1 MPDIIKG
8 TKRKTPLSGG
18 GAYLDYGGG
27 TGGGSRTVSQTPAKT
42 PSRSN
47 ASRDRWT
54 GVNIYQK
61 GGGSTSKGSTG
72 GNAAKTPAKSS
83 GSTIGG
89 ALGGALKAAVSDATR
104 AAIGTRAGTSSAPV
118 SSVPAAENPTQ
129 GAMDTSAGYTGSV
142 TENVTDLS
150 DYLRKQQAAA
160 TEAALAGLKSAYDKN
175 VLEYN
180 AQRGKIPGVYDTQ
193 RNALAAN
200 TAQERRSFD
209 ERAVASGLNTGT
221 TGQAELARSALLQ
234 QGMAELGQSE
244 ADALAEIDLAKSQLQ
259 AEYEN
264 AIAQQKA
271 QDEATLLERL
281 YEEAV
286 RQENARLSAAARMY
300 SGSSSGRSGSSGGSL
315 SDRVAEAVGV
325 TGSKTTNAVNAAAD
339 KVKAI
344 ADAILGSIPG
354 TRSTKGTGSS
364 GSQLVSVPGYGQIS
378 YDDAETLERN
388 GNIKLRGVDRTGN
401 PVYTK
406 TGKKNYTNPIMMS
419 R

>member
-8 TKRKTPLSGG
+8 TKRKTPISGG

-47 ASRDRWT
+47 ASRDRGT

-61 GGGSTSKGSTG
+61 GGGNSQPKQSSGSK
-72 GNAAKTPAKSS
+72 AQTPAKSS
-83 GSTIGG
+83 GSTIGSL
-89 ALGGALKAAVSDATR
+89 LGGALKEAVSDATR
-104 AAIGTRAGTSSAPV
+104 AAIGTRAGTPSAASAP
-118 SSVPAAENPTQ
+118 SAAASPAQ
-129 GAMDTSAGYTGSV
+129 GAMDTSAGGTVDTV
-142 TENVTDLS
+142 TDNITDLS

-180 AQRGKIPGVYDTQ
+180 AQRGRIPGMYDTQ

-209 ERAVASGLNTGT
+209 ERAAAAGLNSGAS
-221 TGQAELARSALLQ
+221 GQAELARSALLQ
-234 QGMAELGQSE
+234 QGMADLGQSE

-315 SDRVAEAVGV
+315 SDRVAEAVGA

-339 KVKAI
+339 KVKSI

-354 TRSTKGTGSS
+354 TRSSKATSSS

-378 YDDAETLERN
+378 YDDAERLEQQGYIR
-388 GNIKLRGVDRTGN
+388 LRGVDSTGN

-406 TGKKNYTNPIMMS
+406 TAAKAMGPLALS

>member
-47 ASRDRWT
+47 ASRDRGT

-89 ALGGALKAAVSDATR
+89 LLGGALKEAVSDATR
-104 AAIGTRAGTSSAPV
+104 AAIGTRAGTPSAASAP
-118 SSVPAAENPTQ
+118 SAAASPAQ
-129 GAMDTSAGYTGSV
+129 GAMDTSAGGTVDTV
-142 TENVTDLS
+142 TDNITDLS

-180 AQRGKIPGVYDTQ
+180 AQRGKIPGMYDTQ

-209 ERAVASGLNTGT
+209 ERAAAAGLNSGAS
-221 TGQAELARSALLQ
+221 GQAELARSALLQ
-234 QGMAELGQSE
+234 QGMADLGQSE

-286 RQENARLSAAARMY
+286 RQQNARLSAASRS

-378 YDDAETLERN
+378 YDDAERLEQQGYIR
-388 GNIKLRGVDRTGN
+388 LRGVDSAGN

-406 TGKKNYTNPIMMS
+406 TAAKATGPLALS

>member
-18 GAYLDYGGG
+18 GAYVDYGG
-27 TGGGSRTVSQTPAKT
+27 RNTVQTPG
-42 PSRSN
+42 RSG
-47 ASRDRWT
+47 R
-54 GVNIYQK
+54 
-61 GGGSTSKGSTG
+61 
-72 GNAAKTPAKSS
+72 
-83 GSTIGG
+83 TIGG
-89 ALGGALKAAVSDATR
+89 RLAGALKDAISQTVSAVAAGRTNTPST
-104 AAIGTRAGTSSAPV
+104 APA
-118 SSVPAAENPTQ
+118 SPAPAAAAPSQ
-129 GAMDTSAGYTGSV
+129 GTMDTSTGYAGT
-142 TENVTDLS
+142 TADNVTDLS

-175 VLEYN
+175 VLQYN
-180 AQRGKIPGVYDTQ
+180 AQRGKIPGMYDTQ

-209 ERAVASGLNTGT
+209 ERSVASGLNTGT

-234 QGMAELGQSE
+234 QGMADLGQSE

-286 RQENARLSAAARMY
+286 RQQNARLSAASRS
-300 SGSSSGRSGSSGGSL
+300 SGSSSGSSSGGHL
-315 SDRVAEAVGV
+315 EDRVAEAVGA

-339 KVKAI
+339 KVKSI
-344 ADAILGSIPG
+344 ADIILGSIPG
-354 TRSTKGTGSS
+354 TRSSKGTSGS

-378 YDDAETLERN
+378 YDDAERLEQQ
-388 GNIKLRGVDRTGN
+388 GYIWLRGVDSAGN

-406 TGKKNYTNPIMMS
+406 TAAKATGPLALS

>member
-8 TKRKTPLSGG
+8 TKRKTPISGG
-18 GAYLDYGGG
+18 GAYVDYGGRNTVQTPRG
-27 TGGGSRTVSQTPAKT
+27 SGGG
-42 PSRSN
+42 
-47 ASRDRWT
+47 
-54 GVNIYQK
+54 
-61 GGGSTSKGSTG
+61 
-72 GNAAKTPAKSS
+72 
-83 GSTIGG
+83 TIGG
-89 ALGGALKAAVSDATR
+89 RLAGALKDAISQTVSAVAAGRGNTP
-104 AAIGTRAGTSSAPV
+104 GTSSAPV
-118 SSVPAAENPTQ
+118 SSVPAAENHTQ

-175 VLEYN
+175 VLQYN
-180 AQRGKIPGVYDTQ
+180 AQRGKIPGMYDTQ

-286 RQENARLSAAARMY
+286 RQQNARLSAASRS
-300 SGSSSGRSGSSGGSL
+300 SGSSSGSSSGGSSGGRL
-315 SDRVAEAVGV
+315 ANRVAEAVGA

-339 KVKAI
+339 KVKSI

-354 TRSTKGTGSS
+354 TRSSKATSSS

-378 YDDAETLERN
+378 YDDAERLEQQGYIR
-388 GNIKLRGVDRTGN
+388 LRGVDSAGN

-406 TGKKNYTNPIMMS
+406 TAAKATGPLALS

>member
-1 MPDIIKG
+1 MGQRLFAKKICVNYRHEIK
-8 TKRKTPLSGG
+8 TETTTNTPLSGG
-18 GAYLDYGGG
+18 SAYVDYGGG
-27 TGGGSRTVSQTPAKT
+27 RNTVQTPG
-42 PSRSN
+42 R
-47 ASRDRWT
+47 
-54 GVNIYQK
+54 
-61 GGGSTSKGSTG
+61 
-72 GNAAKTPAKSS
+72 S

-89 ALGGALKAAVSDATR
+89 RLAGALKDAISQTVSAVAAGRTNTPST
-104 AAIGTRAGTSSAPV
+104 APA
-118 SSVPAAENPTQ
+118 SPAPAAAPSQ
-129 GAMDTSAGYTGSV
+129 GAMDTSAGYTGGV

-175 VLEYN
+175 VLQYN
-180 AQRGKIPGVYDTQ
+180 AQRGKIPGMYDIQ

-221 TGQAELARSALLQ
+221 TGQVELARSALLQ
-234 QGMAELGQSE
+234 QGMADLGQSE

-286 RQENARLSAAARMY
+286 RQQNARLSAASRS
-300 SGSSSGRSGSSGGSL
+300 SGSSSGSSSGGHL
-315 SDRVAEAVGV
+315 ADRVAEAVGA

-339 KVKAI
+339 KVKSI

-354 TRSTKGTGSS
+354 TRSSKATSSS
-364 GSQLVSVPGYGQIS
+364 GMTGASFS
-378 YDDAETLERN
+378 
-388 GNIKLRGVDRTGN
+388 NIKRTVEGRLAAGDTSGAAN
-401 PVYTK
+401 IVSSTWNDLDAK
-406 TGKKNYTNPIMMS
+406 QRRELEEMGFVAS
-419 R
+419 

>member
-8 TKRKTPLSGG
+8 TKKKTPISGG
-18 GAYLDYGGG
+18 GAYVDGGDG
-27 TGGGSRTVSQTPAKT
+27 KNTVQTPGRSGGSVLGGRLAGALKDAVSQTVSAVASGRANT
-42 PSRSN
+42 P
-47 ASRDRWT
+47 
-54 GVNIYQK
+54 
-61 GGGSTSKGSTG
+61 
-72 GNAAKTPAKSS
+72 
-83 GSTIGG
+83 
-89 ALGGALKAAVSDATR
+89 
-104 AAIGTRAGTSSAPV
+104 SSAPV
-118 SSVPAAENPTQ
+118 SSAPAAASSAQ

-175 VLEYN
+175 VLQYN
-180 AQRGKIPGVYDTQ
+180 AQRGKIPGLYDTQ

-234 QGMAELGQSE
+234 QGMADLGQSE

-286 RQENARLSAAARMY
+286 RQQNARSGGTSGSY
-300 SGSSSGRSGSSGGSL
+300 SYGGGSGSSLREKVAETIGTTGSRTADAVNAGSGLVKS
-315 SDRVAEAVGV
+315 VAEAIFG
-325 TGSKTTNAVNAAAD
+325 G
-339 KVKAI
+339 
-344 ADAILGSIPG
+344 IPG
-354 TRSTKGTGSS
+354 KREKASTGSS

-378 YDDAETLERN
+378 YDDAETLEQQ
-388 GNIKLRGVDRTGN
+388 GYIKLRGVDSAGN

-406 TGKKNYTNPIMMS
+406 TGTKATGPLALS

>member
-8 TKRKTPLSGG
+8 TKRKTPISGG

-47 ASRDRWT
+47 DYQIGRLQ
-54 GVNIYQK
+54 GVR
-61 GGGSTSKGSTG
+61 
-72 GNAAKTPAKSS
+72 SS
-83 GSTIGG
+83 GSS
-89 ALGGALKAAVSDATR
+89 GALKRSTGASGG
-104 AAIGTRAGTSSAPV
+104 IG
-118 SSVPAAENPTQ
+118 
-129 GAMDTSAGYTGSV
+129 
-142 TENVTDLS
+142 
-150 DYLRKQQAAA
+150 
-160 TEAALAGLKSAYDKN
+160 
-175 VLEYN
+175 
-180 AQRGKIPGVYDTQ
+180 GKIPGMYDTQ

-200 TAQERRSFD
+200 TALERRSFD

-234 QGMAELGQSE
+234 QGMADLGQSE

-286 RQENARLSAAARMY
+286 RQQNARLSAASRS
-300 SGSSSGRSGSSGGSL
+300 SGSSSGSSSGGRL
-315 SDRVAEAVGV
+315 ANRVAEAVGA

-339 KVKAI
+339 KVKSI

-354 TRSTKGTGSS
+354 TRSSKATSSS

-378 YDDAETLERN
+378 YDDAERLEQQGYIR
-388 GNIKLRGVDRTGN
+388 LRGVDSAGN

-406 TGKKNYTNPIMMS
+406 TAAKATGPLALS

>member
-18 GAYLDYGGG
+18 GAYVDYGGG
-27 TGGGSRTVSQTPAKT
+27 KNTVQTPGSGGSVLGGRLAGALKDAVSQTVSAVASGRANT
-42 PSRSN
+42 P
-47 ASRDRWT
+47 
-54 GVNIYQK
+54 
-61 GGGSTSKGSTG
+61 
-72 GNAAKTPAKSS
+72 
-83 GSTIGG
+83 
-89 ALGGALKAAVSDATR
+89 
-104 AAIGTRAGTSSAPV
+104 SSAPV
-118 SSVPAAENPTQ
+118 SSAPAAASSAQ

-175 VLEYN
+175 VLQYN
-180 AQRGKIPGVYDTQ
+180 AQRGKIPGLYDTQ

-234 QGMAELGQSE
+234 QGMADLGQSE

-286 RQENARLSAAARMY
+286 RQQNARLSAASRS
-300 SGSSSGRSGSSGGSL
+300 SGSGSGGSL
-315 SDRVAEAVGV
+315 ADRMAEAVGATTKSANAGV
-325 TGSKTTNAVNAAAD
+325 TGAAG

-354 TRSTKGTGSS
+354 TRSSKATSSS

-378 YDDAETLERN
+378 YDDAERLEQQGYIR
-388 GNIKLRGVDRTGN
+388 LRGVDSAGN

-406 TGKKNYTNPIMMS
+406 TAAKATGPLALS

>member
-8 TKRKTPLSGG
+8 TKKKTPISGG
-18 GAYLDYGGG
+18 GAYVDYGGG
-27 TGGGSRTVSQTPAKT
+27 RSAGQTSGKSGGTLGGLLARAIVEATKKATRDAIAGGSRTTTPAGQMTST
-42 PSRSN
+42 PTETRPAQETSY
-47 ASRDRWT
+47 T
-54 GVNIYQK
+54 GAEYA
-61 GGGSTSKGSTG
+61 GTAGSG
-72 GNAAKTPAKSS
+72 GN
-83 GSTIGG
+83 
-89 ALGGALKAAVSDATR
+89 
-104 AAIGTRAGTSSAPV
+104 
-118 SSVPAAENPTQ
+118 
-129 GAMDTSAGYTGSV
+129 
-142 TENVTDLS
+142 DLS
-150 DYLRKQQAAA
+150 DYLRRQQAAS
-160 TEAALAGLKSAYDKN
+160 TEAALAGLKGAYDKN
-175 VLEYN
+175 VLQYN
-180 AQRGKIPGVYDTQ
+180 AQRGKIPGLYDTQ

-234 QGMAELGQSE
+234 QGMADLGQSE

-286 RQENARLSAAARMY
+286 RQQNARLSAASRS
-300 SGSSSGRSGSSGGSL
+300 SGSGSGGSL
-315 SDRVAEAVGV
+315 ADRMAEAVGATTKSANAGV
-325 TGSKTTNAVNAAAD
+325 TGAAG

-354 TRSTKGTGSS
+354 TRSSKATSSS

-378 YDDAETLERN
+378 YDDAETLEQQ
-388 GNIKLRGVDRTGN
+388 GYIKLRGVDSAGN

-406 TGKKNYTNPIMMS
+406 TGTKATGPLALS

>member
-8 TKRKTPLSGG
+8 TKRKTPISGG
-18 GAYLDYGGG
+18 GAYVDYGGRNTVQTPRG
-27 TGGGSRTVSQTPAKT
+27 SGGG
-42 PSRSN
+42 
-47 ASRDRWT
+47 
-54 GVNIYQK
+54 
-61 GGGSTSKGSTG
+61 
-72 GNAAKTPAKSS
+72 
-83 GSTIGG
+83 TIGG
-89 ALGGALKAAVSDATR
+89 RLAGALKDAISQTVSAVAAGRGNTP
-104 AAIGTRAGTSSAPV
+104 GTSSAPV

-175 VLEYN
+175 VLQYN
-180 AQRGKIPGVYDTQ
+180 AQRGKIPGMYDTQ